1 MIKNYFKTAWRNL
14 VRNKGFMFVN
24 LLGLS
29 IGISAT
35 LLILLWVNDE
45 LTYDRFQKNYDH
57 IHTVIANRDFKNR
70 VFTDYNMVLP
80 MARELQHA
88 DPLIENATVTTQ
100 NYDLL
105 LHVNDTKI
113 RKGGMTVG
121 DHFFDIFSW
130 KFLKGT
136 PVSALND
143 PSSIVLTA
151 SAAQALF
158 GNEDPVNKTIRIIE
172 EKRDVKVTAIL
183 ADPPGNSAFQFDFL
197 RPFNDND
204 PDTKRMMENWVG
216 SSWRVYVQTVPGAD
230 IKRVDA
236 AINRIKKQHDP
247 GDKISTYFTFPM
259 KRWHLYSDFK
269 EGRNVGGTIEYVRLF
284 MIVAAI
290 ILLIACVNFMNLS
303 TARSEKRSKEV
314 GIRKTLGAGKLK
326 LVLQFFSESMMLV
339 FMAFLVSV
347 GIVLLLLPYFNQ
359 LVNKKLT
366 LDFSQPVFWL
376 GSLAIISVT
385 GMLAGS
391 YPALYLSSFRPVK
404 VLKGVFIS
412 GGKTALPRHIL
423 VVFQFMISILLI
435 SATIIVY
442 QQIQHI
448 KDRKTGYD
456 AHNLL
461 MITGTEETEK
471 NFNVIKQ
478 ELLQSRLVT
487 AVTRSS
493 SPITE
498 VWWKSGAPEW
508 NGKPADLNVVISGI
522 RTDVDFTKT
531 MGIQLL
537 QGKDFSG
544 TPADSSSVL
553 LNKAAVEAMGLKDPI
568 GMEMRFGNRKY
579 RVTGITGNVVMES
592 PFQPVDPM
600 LTFYNPNATG
610 VISLRIADGIPVK
623 RTLASIET
631 VFKKYNPAYPF
642 EYQFADEEFGQ
653 KFIGEELISRVTNI
667 FAGLAIFICCI
678 GLGGLV
684 AYTVERRFREISI
697 RKVLGATI
705 SQVLLLVG
713 REFLKLVLIAFVIA
727 VPLTWWLMHHWLQ
740 NYMYHIH
747 ISILVFVAVGGLVLL
762 LALAVVGLNTFRAAV
777 TNPVRSLRS
786 E

>member
-1 MIKNYFKTAWRNL
+1 
-14 VRNKGFMFVN
+14 MFVN
-24 LLGLS
+24 LMGLS

-35 LLILLWVNDE
+35 LMILLWVNDE
-45 LTYDRFQKNYDH
+45 LTYDRFQKHYDN

-80 MARELQHA
+80 LARELQHA
-88 DPLIENATVTTQ
+88 DPQIRNATVTTQ

-121 DHFFDIFSW
+121 DRFFDIFSW
-130 KFLKGT
+130 KFLAGNAT
-136 PVSALND
+136 GALND
-143 PSSIVLTA
+143 PSSIVLTV
-151 SAAQALF
+151 SAAKALF

-183 ADPPGNSAFQFDFL
+183 ADPPGNSEFQFDFL
-197 RPFNDND
+197 RPFNYND
-204 PDTKRMMENWVG
+204 PDTKAMMGNWEG
-216 SSWRVYVQTVPGAD
+216 SSWRVYVQTAPGAD
-230 IKRVDA
+230 MKRVDA
-236 AINRIKKQHDP
+236 TINRVKKQHDP
-247 GDKISTYFTFPM
+247 NDKISTYFTFPM
-259 KRWHLYSDFK
+259 KRWHLYNDFK
-269 EGRNVGGTIEYVRLF
+269 DGKNVGGMIEYVRLF

-339 FMAFLVSV
+339 LIAFLVSV

-366 LDFSQPVFWL
+366 LDFGQPLFWL
-376 GSLAIISVT
+376 GSLAIILVT
-385 GMLAGS
+385 GILAGS

-404 VLKGVFIS
+404 VLKGVFVS

-456 AHNLL
+456 ARNLL

-478 ELLQSRLVT
+478 ELLQSRVVT

-493 SPITE
+493 SPITQ
-498 VWWKSGAPEW
+498 VWWKSGAPDW
-508 NGKPADLNVVISGI
+508 NGKPAGLNVVVSGI
-522 RTDVDFTKT
+522 RTDVDFAKT
-531 MGIQLL
+531 MGIRLL
-537 QGKDFSG
+537 QGHDFSG

-579 RVTGITGNVVMES
+579 QVTGITGNVVMES

-610 VISLRIADGIPVK
+610 VISLRIADAVPLK
-623 RTLASIET
+623 KALSAIEG

-642 EYQFADEEFGQ
+642 EYQFADQEFGQ

-705 SQVLLLVG
+705 RQVLLLIG

-727 VPLTWWLMHHWLQ
+727 VPLAWWLMDHWLEK
-740 NYMYHIH
+740 YTYHIH
-747 ISILVFVAVGGLVLL
+747 INMLVFVAVGGLVLL
-762 LALAVVGLNTFRAAV
+762 LALVVVGLNTFRAAV
-777 TNPVRSLRS
+777 TNPVRTLRS
-786 E
+786 D

>member
-1 MIKNYFKTAWRNL
+1 
-14 VRNKGFMFVN
+14 MFVN
-24 LLGLS
+24 LMGLS

-35 LLILLWVNDE
+35 LMILLWVNDE

-57 IHTVIANRDFKNR
+57 IHVVIANRDFKNR

-80 MARELQHA
+80 LARELQHA
-88 DPLIENATVTTQ
+88 DPLIKNATVTTQ

-105 LHVNDTKI
+105 LHANDTKI

-130 KFLKGT
+130 KFLEGNAAG
-136 PVSALND
+136 ALND

-151 SAAQALF
+151 SAAKALF

-172 EKRDVKVTAIL
+172 EKRDVKVTAIV

-197 RPFNDND
+197 RPFNYND
-204 PDTKRMMENWVG
+204 PDTKGLMENWVG
-216 SSWRVYVQTVPGAD
+216 SSWRVYVQTAPGAD

-236 AINRIKKQHDP
+236 TINRVKKQHDP
-247 GDKISTYFTFPM
+247 NDKLSTYFTFPM
-259 KRWHLYSDFK
+259 KRWHLYNDFK
-269 EGRNVGGTIEYVRLF
+269 EGKNVGGMIEYVRLF

-339 FMAFLVSV
+339 LIAFLVSV

-359 LVNKKLT
+359 LVNKKLA

-376 GSLAIISVT
+376 GSLAIILVT
-385 GMLAGS
+385 GILAGS

-404 VLKGVFIS
+404 VLKGVFVS

-442 QQIQHI
+442 QQLRHI

-456 AHNLL
+456 ARNLL

-478 ELLQSRLVT
+478 ELLQSRVVT

-493 SPITE
+493 SPITQ
-498 VWWKSGAPEW
+498 VWWKSGAPDW
-508 NGKPADLNVVISGI
+508 NGKPADLNLVVSGI
-522 RTDVDFTKT
+522 RTDVDFAKT
-531 MGIQLL
+531 MGIRLL
-537 QGKDFSG
+537 EGQDFAG

-553 LNKAAVEAMGLKDPI
+553 LNKAAVEAMGLKHPI
-568 GMEMRFGNRKY
+568 GMEMRFGNEKY
-579 RVTGITGNVVMES
+579 RVTGVTGNVVMES

-600 LTFYNPNATG
+600 LTFYNPRATG
-610 VISLRIADGIPVK
+610 VISLRIADAIPVK
-623 RTLASIET
+623 KALAAIEE

-705 SQVLLLVG
+705 RQVLLLIG

-727 VPLTWWLMHHWLQ
+727 VPLTWWLMDHWLQ
-740 NYMYHIH
+740 KYTYHIQ
-747 ISILVFVAVGGLVLL
+747 ISALVFIAVGGLVLL
-762 LALAVVGLNTFRAAV
+762 LALVVVGLNTLRAAV